1 MTEKKDD
8 IGTWAVLGALG
19 AAIVAAIASS
29 LGNGNK
35 GVNSYQPSGSGSY
48 SPPSQPSG
56 GGCGCSAGR

>member
-8 IGTWAVLGALG
+8 LGTWAVLGALG
-19 AAIVAAIASS
+19 AAVVGLIASS
-29 LGNGNK
+29 LGNKN
-35 GVNSYQPSGSGSY
+35 VNSYQASNSY